1 MPFGLDP
8 LHRRGLW
15 KGISIATVELAIRLE
30 FQEKVNMAANDKQT
44 DVKASLIPGDG
55 RSADNLVSIV
65 ICFLNAERF
74 LSEAIASVLCQ
85 TYKNW
90 ELLLVND
97 GSTDRSATIALRY
110 AKERPSQVRC
120 LQHPGLERR
129 GISTSR
135 NFGIANAKG
144 AYLAFLDA
152 DDVWLTNKLER
163 QVALLL
169 AEPQAAMIYGSSVI
183 WHSWTGRA
191 KDLMRDEFVPVV
203 PDEECYRFVDLPM
216 LSVRQIWHTAAPSG
230 ILVRREAAE
239 AVGYF
244 ESGFDNLYEDQAFYF
259 KLGLNSKILASNE
272 CWYKYRQHPDSVC
285 AIGYRTGAQAIAKV
299 KFLQWAAQYLASC
312 SIQRPDLSE
321 ALTQE
326 LAASLPQSAPS
337 AMFKTAVKRTR
348 QLRQLRLSG
357 TRAALKKIPG
367 VWSTWHL
374 GRALR
379 DAWLDSSPRAKPEVN
394 RDFSQADPW
403 HYTTNSFEILR
414 HRREAEMLDGV
425 RGINRF
431 GCALEI
437 GCAEGVFTG
446 ILADRCDSL
455 LATDFSEV
463 ALARARQRRQW
474 DEHVTFAQM
483 DLRTD
488 SLPGVFD
495 LIVAIHVVEYIKNPL
510 SLRRVRDRLVRG
522 LRIGGYLLIGSCT
535 GDNDFRESLWWS
547 RYMLRGGQRINAFVA
562 AHPELTVVDASI
574 NPLPGSISRDILL
587 RRAK

>member
-1 MPFGLDP
+1 
-8 LHRRGLW
+8 
-15 KGISIATVELAIRLE
+15 
-30 FQEKVNMAANDKQT
+30 MAANDKQT

-55 RSADNLVSIV
+55 RNADNLVSIV

-90 ELLLVND
+90 ELILVND

-129 GISTSR
+129 GISASR
-135 NFGIANAKG
+135 NVGIANAKG

-152 DDVWLTNKLER
+152 DDVWLPNKLER
-163 QVALLL
+163 QVAVL
-169 AEPQAAMIYGSSVI
+169 AAKPETEVICGSSVI
-183 WHSWTGRA
+183 WHSWTGRVEDRIRDQFVTVVSGE
-191 KDLMRDEFVPVV
+191 KLYQTIDLA
-203 PDEECYRFVDLPM
+203 M
-216 LSVRQIWHTAAPSG
+216 LSIREPWSTPSSG
-230 ILVRREAAE
+230 CILVRREAAKE
-239 AVGYF
+239 AGNF
-244 ESGFDNLYEDQAFYF
+244 EDAFDGLFEDQAFYF
-259 KLGLNSKILASNE
+259 KLGLRSRVLASNE

-285 AIGYRTGAQAIAKV
+285 AVADRMGTHSVVRLR
-299 KFLQWAAQYLASC
+299 FLQWALQHLAS
-312 SIQRPDLSE
+312 SNSARPDLH
-321 ALTQE
+321 AVLRQE
-326 LAASLPQSAPS
+326 LSALLAQKSSS
-337 AMFKTAVKRTR
+337 AMVERIAGKMESLKSLRSSGKRE
-348 QLRQLRLSG
+348 
-357 TRAALKKIPG
+357 AMKKIPG

-379 DAWLDSSPRAKPEVN
+379 DAWLDSSPRAQPEIK
-394 RDFSQADPW
+394 RDFSQTDPW
-403 HYTTNSFEILR
+403 HYTTNDLEILR

-431 GCALEI
+431 GCVLEI

-495 LIVAIHVVEYIKNPL
+495 LIVAIHVLEYIKNPL
-510 SLRRVRDRLVRG
+510 SLRRVRDKLVRS

-535 GDNDFRESLWWS
+535 GDNEFRESLWWS
-547 RYMLRGGQRINAFVA
+547 RYMLRGGQRINAFMTE
-562 AHPELTVVDASI
+562 HPMLTVVDASI
-574 NPLPGSISRDILL
+574 NPLPGSISRDIHL
-587 RRAK
+587 RRVK